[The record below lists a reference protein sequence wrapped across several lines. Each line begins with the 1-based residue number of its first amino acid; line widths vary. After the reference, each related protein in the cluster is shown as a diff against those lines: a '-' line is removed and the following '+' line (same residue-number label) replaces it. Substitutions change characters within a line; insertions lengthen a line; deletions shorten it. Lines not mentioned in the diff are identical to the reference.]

1 MCRSIHESA
10 SKCVIHSTS
19 PALPTLL
26 EGRRLCVGDGL
37 TCSDCARERLDQ
49 RPKHFADCATYAS
62 RQRKVGSRYKRCVI
76 SSRTG
81 AASSGRPDSVSG

>member
-1 MCRSIHESA
+1 MADVPLDTRGA

-37 TCSDCARERLDQ
+37 TCLDCA
-49 RPKHFADCATYAS
+49 P
-62 RQRKVGSRYKRCVI
+62 
-76 SSRTG
+76 G
-81 AASSGRPDSVSG
+81 AP